1 MQIVPESAP
10 LLCRI
15 QQSPQTGGGE
25 EAFSRGL
32 RYRVRGENSV
42 CTPMKICFKK
52 NKFIYLFLTALGLC
66 YYMQAFSV
74 AVCGL
79 EGIGSVVV
87 HRVSCPSA
95 CRILADQGSNPCAL
109 HWQVDSS
116 PLDHQE
122 SQNLLFLKFTTVN
135 NHFELAFACQCFVA
149 HFFTEIY
156 IRGFYKHT
164 LLCYKRNCTQAD

>member
-1 MQIVPESAP
+1 MQIVPESALLQIVPESAP

-42 CTPMKICFKK
+42 CIPMKICFKK

-74 AVCGL
+74 AVSGGDSL
-79 EGIGSVVV
+79 GVV
-87 HRVSCPSA
+87 S
-95 CRILADQGSNPCAL
+95 GG
-109 HWQVDSS
+109 DS
-116 PLDHQE
+116 L
-122 SQNLLFLKFTTVN
+122 
-135 NHFELAFACQCFVA
+135 VA
-149 HFFTEIY
+149 V
-156 IRGFYKHT
+156 
-164 LLCYKRNCTQAD
+164 

>member
-42 CTPMKICFKK
+42 CIPMKICFKK

-79 EGIGSVVV
+79 APGSTLIPGLEPNARNAGERVWLPAGACKPVLGVKKKIGKKKQL
-87 HRVSCPSA
+87 RVC
-95 CRILADQGSNPCAL
+95 
-109 HWQVDSS
+109 DS
-116 PLDHQE
+116 
-122 SQNLLFLKFTTVN
+122 
-135 NHFELAFACQCFVA
+135 
-149 HFFTEIY
+149 
-156 IRGFYKHT
+156 
-164 LLCYKRNCTQAD
+164 